1 MEATRTPDFPDPFS
15 QERAFGPTL
24 LHAILATALFRCWH
38 LLLFFGAW
46 STAICV
52 ISHTT
57 KDLGIAST
65 LLTVIGT
72 VLGFVISYRTT
83 SSFERYNE
91 GRKYWSQIVYASRT
105 LARLIWFHVPE
116 TMDMNCEMT
125 EKERKA
131 RVLIEKKTV
140 LNLIDA
146 FAVAVKHY
154 LRGEEGI
161 FYEDLYHTTKFLPS
175 YALPTGLPSNA
186 DLATELGSPKSMTFR
201 HQQAAAM
208 QRRSAERP
216 RPSFTGSA
224 NQRRGAESIPSES
237 TNHLPIP
244 TTSPGEAGEKS
255 EKVEFLDLPPPPR
268 SPNSVPSANGRRA
281 KDSLAEGDGFLF
293 PARNPPRYSYFD
305 LFPFSLLVKFLTKRG
320 KEVKGKKGARLR
332 ARLQH
337 HSGTHN
343 LPLEISLYLSSYIA
357 ALQNR
362 KAVDATTI
370 SNLLATV
377 SLLVDA
383 LTGLERILTTPIPF
397 SYSVHLWTVTLV
409 YCFFLPF
416 QLWPT
421 LKYVTIPGTIIAS
434 FVFFGFLVAGEEI
447 ENPFGYDKNDLNL
460 DHFTSGIIRNELA
473 AISGTPTPDPKDWA
487 FSPINDSVFNPYRP
501 NTERVSPE
509 EWVNRGADEM
519 QAALARF

>member
-1 MEATRTPDFPDPFS
+1 MEATQASASVFPDPFS
-15 QERAFGPTL
+15 HERAFGSNFW
-24 LHAILATALFRCWH
+24 HAILATALFRCWH
-38 LLLFFGAW
+38 LLLFFAAW

-52 ISHTT
+52 ISDTT

-91 GRKYWSQIVYASRT
+91 GRKYWSQIIYASRT
-105 LARLIWFHVPE
+105 LARLIWFHVPDQ
-116 TMDMNCEMT
+116 MDMGEMP

-131 RVLIEKKTV
+131 RVLVEKKTV

-146 FAVAVKHY
+146 FGVAVKHY

-161 FYEDLYHTTKFLPS
+161 YYEDLYHTTKFLPS
-175 YALPTGLPSNA
+175 YALPTGMPSNV
-186 DLATELGSPKSMTFR
+186 DLASQLGSPKSMTFR
-201 HQQAAAM
+201 HQQAAV
-208 QRRSAERP
+208 QRRS
-216 RPSFTGSA
+216 SVGS
-224 NQRRGAESIPSES
+224 RRGSITASSNQHHGVESAR
-237 TNHLPIP
+237 HLPLP
-244 TTSPGEAGEKS
+244 ATSPGGAKS
-255 EKVEFLDLPPPPR
+255 EKVEFLDLPPPAR
-268 SPNSVPSANGRRA
+268 SANSANGRQA
-281 KDSLAEGDGFLF
+281 KESSGEGDGFLL

-305 LFPFSLLVKFLTKRG
+305 LFPSRFW
-320 KEVKGKKGARLR
+320 
-332 ARLQH
+332 LQH
-337 HSGTHN
+337 HSVTHN

-362 KAVDATTI
+362 KAVDAATI
-370 SNLLATV
+370 SNLLAALN
-377 SLLVDA
+377 LLVDA

-397 SYSVHLWTVTLV
+397 SYSVHLWTVTLI
-409 YCFFLPF
+409 YCFFLASRYTFIFYQSFIDMITQPF
-416 QLWPT
+416 QLWTT

-460 DHFTSGIIRNELA
+460 DHFTNGIVRNELA

-487 FSPINDSVFNPYRP
+487 FSSINDAILNPNVP
-501 NTERVSPE
+501 GSQRVSPE
-509 EWVNRGADEM
+509 EWVNRGADEI